1 MEKNWGNSPID
12 NARWYGFQGIIEL
25 LAPHS
30 RDIWSLAFTGKVDRL
45 RELLTADP
53 SLAKWELSNGVTPLM
68 RLPDDEAKAYEIA
81 KLFLDRGAD
90 PNRRNAE
97 GLTAIEMAEKRGMDE
112 VAELLR
118 SRAVSG

>member
-1 MEKNWGNSPID
+1 MID
-12 NARWYGFQGIIEL
+12 L

-45 RELLTADP
+45 RELLVADP
-53 SLAKWELSNGVTPLM
+53 SLAKRELSNGVTPLM

-90 PNRRNAE
+90 PNRRNDE
-97 GLTAIEMAEKRGMDE
+97 GLTAIEMAEKRGMTE
-112 VAELLR
+112 IAALLR
-118 SRAVSG
+118 SRASSPS

>member
-12 NARWYGFQGIIEL
+12 NARWFGFPGIVEL

-30 RDIWSLAFTGKVDRL
+30 RDIWSLAFTGTVDRL
-45 RELLTADP
+45 RELLTADQ
-53 SLAKWELSNGVTPLM
+53 SLATWELSNGVTPLM

-90 PNRRNAE
+90 PNRRNSE